1 MRCTGVQ
8 SRVGLATPFQL
19 SGEKPKQ
26 TIYANVYW
34 NRINNRDSQMFL
46 SPIFFKG
53 GGICTQAMY
62 WWENWCWSLLR
73 VWGIIKHLC
82 YRGCLPET
90 GPGCKENHFYSL
102 PSGQAELAFTSPVV
116 ISASPKSFLTS
127 RIHFTILLLF
137 EFLKKITCAS
147 GKLKTEFT
155 SRKAKSTSP
164 GLSDTT
170 FFARWGQTCS
180 SHNSHRTS

>member
-1 MRCTGVQ
+1 MQNKENICLRINSLPTWLSFLSSLSIIHGDSNCVCAVQ
-8 SRVGLATPFQL
+8 ESRVVLVWQQL
-19 SGEKPKQ
+19 SEEKPKQ

-34 NRINNRDSQMFL
+34 NRINNRDSQLFL

-62 WWENWCWSLLR
+62 WKQ
-73 VWGIIKHLC
+73 VQGAKKII
-82 YRGCLPET
+82 
-90 GPGCKENHFYSL
+90 
-102 PSGQAELAFTSPVV
+102 FT
-116 ISASPKSFLTS
+116 ASPKSFLTS

-137 EFLKKITCAS
+137 EFLKKITCTS

-155 SRKAKSTSP
+155 SPKAKSTSP